1 MLKVVKFARS
11 PCLGL
16 VFGLALG
23 FLPLS
28 SQAAAVDFASQTITI
43 ALTQEPPNL
52 DTVRTTDT
60 VSFFVIGHTQEG
72 LVRYDRRGQT
82 VPGVASSWVIS
93 DSSIDF
99 SLREDARWSDGTPVL
114 AEDFVYAWRLLVDP
128 AMAAAYASIMFPIKN
143 AEQIQRGELPV
154 SELGIEALGPHS
166 LRVSLERPCGYC
178 VSLMAHAAFFPIK
191 QAFRERQGE
200 VYAAEAANLLYNG
213 PFLIESWTHG
223 AALKLIKNPLYWNR
237 TAITLNGINIDYITE
252 DNRTRLN
259 LFRDGRIALARLG
272 AETVADAASQ
282 GMRLRTFAS
291 GGMSYLR
298 LNVDKDRPLAELKL
312 RRAIQLIFDSD
323 EFVNKVIGI
332 PGYKPAYSFFPGWL
346 PGAEDKFSREYPLL
360 KPPVNI
366 ALARQLLAEVQ
377 QAQGELPPM
386 TLLTVASPTGAK
398 VAEYLQGIMGQ
409 GLGLSIKVDQQT
421 FKQYLMKAE
430 SGEFDMALASW
441 YPDFNDVVTYA
452 DLLAS
457 WNANNRGHYAN
468 PDYDQWLSVLQ
479 RAVDKTERMIAAAR
493 LQAIIA
499 EDVPLIPM
507 AETGSA
513 YLQHGKLRGVV
524 RQVLGADPDY
534 TTARIV
540 P

>member
-1 MLKVVKFARS
+1 MLKFLKSAIS
-11 PCLGL
+11 PYLGPL
-16 VFGLALG
+16 FGITLC
-23 FLPLS
+23 FLPLT
-28 SQAAAVDFASQTITI
+28 ALATAVDFASQTITI

-52 DTVRTTDT
+52 DTVRTTDM

-72 LVRYDRRGQT
+72 LVRYDRRGQMA
-82 VPGVASSWVIS
+82 PGVASSWVIN

-99 SLREDARWSDGTPVL
+99 NLREDARWSDGSAVL

-128 AMAAAYASIMFPIKN
+128 TTAAAYASIMFPIKN
-143 AEQIQRGELPV
+143 AERIQRGELSV
-154 SELGIEALGPHS
+154 AELGIEALGPHS
-166 LRVSLERPCGYC
+166 LRVLLERPCGYC

-191 QAFRERQGE
+191 QAFRERQGD

-223 AALKLIKNPLYWNR
+223 AALKLTKNPLYWNR
-237 TAITLNGINIDYITE
+237 QAIALNGINIDYITE

-298 LNVDKDRPLAELKL
+298 FNVSEDRPLAERKL
-312 RRAIQLIFDSD
+312 RRAMQLIFDSD

-346 PGAEDKFSREYPLL
+346 PGVEDKFALEYPLL
-360 KPPVNI
+360 KQPVNL
-366 ALARQLLAEVQ
+366 ALARQLVAEVK
-377 QAQGELPPM
+377 QANGELPSM

-398 VAEYLQGIMGQ
+398 IAEYLQGIMGQ

-457 WNANNRGHYAN
+457 WNANNRGHYSN
-468 PDYDQWLSVLQ
+468 PDYDRWLKVLQ
-479 RAVDKTERMIAAAR
+479 VAGDKAERMAAAAQ

-499 EDVPLIPM
+499 ADVPLIPM

-513 YLQHGKLRGVV
+513 YLQHGNLRGVV

-534 TTARIV
+534 TAARIV

>member
-1 MLKVVKFARS
+1 MRLDLQPVTSLCTRLLMALF
-11 PCLGL
+11 
-16 VFGLALG
+16 FGL
-23 FLPLS
+23 LPLI
-28 SQAAAVDFASQTITI
+28 SQATAVDLATQTITI

-52 DTVRTTDT
+52 DSVRTTDT

-72 LVRYDRRGQT
+72 LVRYDRRGQLA
-82 VPGVASSWVIS
+82 PGVASSWVVS
-93 DSSIDF
+93 DTSIDF
-99 SLREDARWSDGTPVL
+99 TLREEARWSDGSQVT
-114 AEDFVYAWRLLVDP
+114 AEDFVYAWRRLVDP
-128 AMAAAYASIMFPIKN
+128 ATAAAYASIMFPIKN
-143 AEQIQRGELPV
+143 AELIKRGELPV
-154 SELGIEALGPHS
+154 RALGIEALTPYS

-191 QAFRERQGE
+191 QTFREQQGE
-200 VYAAEAANLLYNG
+200 AYAAEAANLLYNG
-213 PFLIESWTHG
+213 PFVIESWTHG
-223 AALKLIKNPLYWNR
+223 AALRLVKNGDYWNR
-237 TAITLNGINIDYITE
+237 SAITLNGINIDYITE

-298 LNVDKDRPLAELKL
+298 FNVGDERPMAELKL

-332 PGYKPAYSFFPGWL
+332 PGYKPAYSFFPSWL
-346 PGAEDKFSREYPLL
+346 PGAEDAFTLEHPLP
-360 KPPVNI
+360 KQRVNRT
-366 ALARQLLAEVQ
+366 LARELVAEVEKSY
-377 QAQGELPPM
+377 GEIPPL

-398 VAEYLQGIMGQ
+398 IAEYLQGIMGQ
-409 GLGLSIKVDQQT
+409 TLGLVIKVDQQT

-430 SGEFDMALASW
+430 SGDFDMALSSW

-457 WNANNRGHYAN
+457 WNANNRGHYAS
-468 PDYDQWLSVLQ
+468 PVYDEWLNVLQ
-479 RAVDKTERMIAAAR
+479 RAADPVERMAAAAR
-493 LQAIIA
+493 LQSLIA
-499 EDVPLIPM
+499 TDVPLIPM

-513 YLQHGKLRGVV
+513 YLQHSNLRGVV
-524 RQVLGADPDY
+524 RQVLGADPDF
-534 TTARIV
+534 TAARVV